1 MAVKLTKSQAIR
13 DRQTG
18 KVTIQHDYIKSHS
31 TPDLIERYN
40 SSNLKPK
47 VKQKVKNE
55 LVRRGGVVF
64 K

>member
-1 MAVKLTKSQAIR
+1 MAIKLTKSQAIR

-31 TPDLIERYN
+31 TTDLIERYN
-40 SSNLKPK
+40 TGSKPK
-47 VKQKVKNE
+47 VKQKIKNE

-64 K
+64 N